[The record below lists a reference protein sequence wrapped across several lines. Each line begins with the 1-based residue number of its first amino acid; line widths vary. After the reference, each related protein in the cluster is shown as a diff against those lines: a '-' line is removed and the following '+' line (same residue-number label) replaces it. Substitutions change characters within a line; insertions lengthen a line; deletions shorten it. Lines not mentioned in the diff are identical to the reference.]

1 MQVKHNF
8 FRKLTTANRTLWD
21 CGRKVGP
28 ATPRRPG
35 LEVRMYDRE
44 TVELALYTLEEGMTQ
59 REAAELCGDSRA
71 SVGFWAAGRVPHE
84 RGAGR
89 CIWQ

>member
-1 MQVKHNF
+1 MSPAFAPKQTKRDMASPGGARF
-8 FRKLTTANRTLWD
+8 ETAAKTRRNWNDATAELGPWD

-44 TVELALYTLEEGMTQ
+44 TVELALYALD
-59 REAAELCGDSRA
+59 A
-71 SVGFWAAGRVPHE
+71 
-84 RGAGR
+84 
-89 CIWQ
+89 

>member
-1 MQVKHNF
+1 MSQLLPLKPTKRDIAPF
-8 FRKLTTANRTLWD
+8 GGTRFETAAKTRRNWNDAAAELGPWD

-44 TVELALYTLEEGMTQ
+44 TVELALYALD
-59 REAAELCGDSRA
+59 A
-71 SVGFWAAGRVPHE
+71 
-84 RGAGR
+84 
-89 CIWQ
+89 

>member
-1 MQVKHNF
+1 MSPTFAPKPTKRDIAPF
-8 FRKLTTANRTLWD
+8 GDIRFKTALKTECNWNDAAAELGPWD

-44 TVELALYTLEEGMTQ
+44 TVELALYALD
-59 REAAELCGDSRA
+59 A
-71 SVGFWAAGRVPHE
+71 
-84 RGAGR
+84 
-89 CIWQ
+89 